1 MNLYPIAGYNI
12 ETINLKLINMKLLE
26 NKVTLVTGAG
36 SGIGKAIAI
45 LYAKEGAK
53 VIVNDIGEENGQSVV
68 DQIKSENGE
77 AFFIK
82 ADVSKE
88 KEVLN
93 LIQKTVEKYGRLD
106 IACNNAG
113 IGGEQNFTGEYSIN
127 GWNKVVDINLNGVF
141 FGCKYQLEQM
151 EKNGGGVIVNMASIH
166 GTVAA
171 PMSPAYTATKHA
183 VVGLTKNIGAEYA
196 QKNIRC
202 NAVGPAYIETPLLD
216 VLTPEMLKVLKSK
229 HPMNRLGKPEEVAEL
244 VLFLSSEKSS
254 FMTGGYYLIDGGYT
268 AV

>member
-1 MNLYPIAGYNI
+1 
-12 ETINLKLINMKLLE
+12 MKILS
-26 NKVTLVTGAG
+26 NKVAIVTGAG

-53 VIVNDIGEENGQSVV
+53 VVVNDINEESGQSVV
-68 DQIKSENGE
+68 DQIKLEGGE
-77 AFFIK
+77 AFFVD
-82 ADVSKE
+82 ADASKE
-88 KEVLN
+88 EDALSLVKR
-93 LIQKTVEKYGRLD
+93 TVEKYGRLD

-113 IGGEQNFTGEYSIN
+113 IGGEQNLTGEYSVD
-127 GWNKVVDINLNGVF
+127 GWNRVIDVNLNGVF
-141 FGCKYQLEQM
+141 FGCKYQLGQM

-202 NAVGPAYIETPLLD
+202 NAIGPAYIKTPLLD
-216 VLTPEMLKVLKSK
+216 AIDEELLSELISR
-229 HPMNRLGKPEEVAEL
+229 HPMNRLGQPEEVAEL
-244 VLFLSSEKSS
+244 ALFLSSDKSS
-254 FMTGGYYLIDGGYT
+254 FITGGYFLIDGGYT
-268 AV
+268 AI